1 VSKAALQ
8 TVRDAIKRGSFEPV
22 YYIFGEDDFQK
33 EDAVRQLQFAALD
46 AATRDFNL
54 ESRRGSELEEGTLA
68 TLLATPPLMADRRVV
83 LIRDVGALKKN
94 ARRALDA
101 YLQSPAP
108 DVLLL
113 LTTPAEGKT
122 DESIAGQ
129 SVPLKFDELTG
140 DRLPK
145 WITHTAQS
153 VHGLEINE
161 RAVELLQSSVGND
174 LYQLS
179 TELDKL
185 ASYANGKVVDEAAVA
200 AIVGVTPGE
209 TITDFLDALAERNLA
224 AAFPLIPLILS
235 QPKNSGVSIVMALSV
250 QMLAIAWGEA
260 RLREGA
266 SKAALAKEYFE
277 LLKKSGAYAG
287 RPWGSAATAWT
298 KAASFWKATEI
309 QHVLNA
315 LLEADV
321 ALKESRISSEEQL
334 VGSIVLTICAA
345 DSMSAAA

>member
-33 EDAVRQLQFAALD
+33 EDALKQLQFAALD

-54 ESRRGSELEEGTLA
+54 ESRRGSELDEGNLS
-68 TLLATPPLMADRRVV
+68 TLLATPPMMAERRVV
-83 LIRDVGALKKN
+83 IIRDIGGLKKN
-94 ARRALDA
+94 TRRALDA
-101 YLQSPAP
+101 YLQSPAQ

-113 LTTPAEGKT
+113 LTTPAEGKL
-122 DESIAGQ
+122 DDAIAGQ

-153 VHGLEINE
+153 AHGVEITE
-161 RAVELLQSSVGND
+161 GAVELLQSSVGND

-179 TELDKL
+179 AELDKL
-185 ASYANGKVVDEAAVA
+185 ASYANGLAVDEAAVA

-209 TITDFLDALAERNLA
+209 TITDFLDALADRDLTR
-224 AAFPLIPLILS
+224 AFPLVPLILS
-235 QPKNSGVSIVMALSV
+235 QPKTTGVSIVMALSV
-250 QMLAIAWGEA
+250 QMLAIAWGVA

-266 SKAALAKEYFE
+266 SKGALAKEYYE
-277 LLKKSGAYAG
+277 LLKRSGAYAG

-298 KAASFWKATEI
+298 RAASFWKAAEI
-309 QHVLNA
+309 QRVLDA
-315 LLEADV
+315 LLDADI

-334 VGSIVLTICAA
+334 IGSIVLTICAA
-345 DSMSAAA
+345 DRMSAAA